1 MTALAI
7 PIVPAIQLK
16 RLLYAT
22 DLSLA
27 SLAALPTVAAIA
39 RKYGSQVYV
48 AHIWTPLPYS
58 MVPPESFVT
67 MQKAQEQN
75 AKDAFRVIL
84 DTGELAGI
92 PVTALLEC
100 GEPLAELS
108 RIVRE
113 NRIDLAVL
121 STHGRKGFKRLLMGS
136 EAEELFRGLPC
147 PVLTVGPNIAKRFV
161 PQSEIKEI
169 LCPIDLSKESQTVL
183 PYLAIVAAESKSHVS
198 LLHVVPAEDHR
209 HPSAL
214 DATETLR
221 LEIQRKYGQ
230 QFDPRCE
237 VKVLIEAGDPTERIL
252 ARARA
257 CNADLIGFGVRRA
270 EEVSTHFRS
279 TVTYK
284 VVLQAE
290 CPVLTAHFG
299 EGW

>member
-1 MTALAI
+1 MSAVAI
-7 PIVPAIQLK
+7 PMVPAIQLK

-27 SLAALPTVAAIA
+27 SLAALPAVSAIA

-48 AHIWTPLPYS
+48 AHIWAPLAYS

-67 MQKAQEQN
+67 MQKRQEQ
-75 AKDAFRVIL
+75 DAREAFQVVL
-84 DTGELAGI
+84 SAEELAGI
-92 PVTALLEC
+92 PVTPLLEC

-108 RIVRE
+108 RLVRE

-121 STHGRKGFKRLLMGS
+121 STHGRTGFKRLLMGS

-147 PVLTVGPNIAKRFV
+147 PVLTVGPNFSKRFGT
-161 PQSEIKEI
+161 QSEVREI
-169 LCPIDLSKESQTVL
+169 VCPTDLSRESQTVL
-183 PYLAIVAAESKSHVS
+183 PYLAVVAAEYKSHVT
-198 LLHVVPAEDHR
+198 LLHVVPAKNHR

-214 DATETLR
+214 DEAETLR
-221 LEIQRKYGQ
+221 AEIQRICCR

-237 VKVLIEAGDPTERIL
+237 VKVLIEAGDPTEQIL

-270 EEVSTHFRS
+270 EEVSTHFRR